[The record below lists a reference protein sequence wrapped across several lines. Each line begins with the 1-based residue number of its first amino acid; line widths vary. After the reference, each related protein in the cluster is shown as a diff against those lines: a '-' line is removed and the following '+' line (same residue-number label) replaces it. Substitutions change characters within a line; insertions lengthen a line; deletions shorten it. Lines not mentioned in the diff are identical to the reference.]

1 MGTPCGENSRCARLG
16 APTLR
21 RLIVKN
27 TRKLVTGAPCA
38 KCGSVS
44 RYAKSGNCAACAKA
58 TAARL
63 RAEAKRLGPL
73 AFLPA
78 EAYPVGRLAA
88 LAMRVRRYRP
98 EEPCKRGHMTLRD
111 ARTGACLGCRDRRP
125 PGTPD
130 GHRAPGATV
139 AFRDYRARE
148 TARREGEKIYLSV
161 RPCKAGH
168 LQGRY
173 VGGNACVVCAS
184 AASRRQYVGR
194 KKVKA
199 APNVLQAIEDLF
211 SDENN
216 PD

>member
-1 MGTPCGENSRCARLG
+1 M
-16 APTLR
+16 
-21 RLIVKN
+21 KN
-27 TRKLVTGAPCA
+27 TRNLVTGAPCA
-38 KCGSVS
+38 KCGSLL

-63 RAEAKRLGPL
+63 REEAKRIGPL

-88 LAMRVRRYRP
+88 LAMRVRRYWP
-98 EEPCKRGHMTLRD
+98 EDPCKRGHMSLRD

-125 PGTPD
+125 SV
-130 GHRAPGATV
+130 APGERRAQGPTA
-139 AFRDYRARE
+139 AFRDRRARE
-148 TARREGEKIYLSV
+148 TARAEGEKTYMSV
-161 RPCKAGH
+161 RACKAGH

-199 APNVLQAIEDLF
+199 APSPLQAIEDLF